1 MEYTHQVV
9 FHSYVA
15 MNSGMVLIS
24 QYHYLR
30 YYLQH
35 HQEYPLPLNSDA
47 KLPDAIGW
55 SHLPEQQEKAHLN
68 IIWYLIY
75 KQPGLCKLL

>member
-9 FHSYVA
+9 FHSYVE

-35 HQEYPLPLNSDA
+35 HQEYSLPLNRAAKLSDA
-47 KLPDAIGW
+47 TGW
-55 SHLPEQQEKAHLN
+55 THLPEQQKKGSFENYMVSNLQAA
-68 IIWYLIY
+68 WFM
-75 KQPGLCKLL
+75 